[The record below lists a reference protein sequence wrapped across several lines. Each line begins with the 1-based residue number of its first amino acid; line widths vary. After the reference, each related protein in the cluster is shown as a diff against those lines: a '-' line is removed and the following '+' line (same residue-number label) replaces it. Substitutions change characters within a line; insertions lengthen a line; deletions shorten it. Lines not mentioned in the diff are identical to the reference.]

1 MLDFGALPPEINSG
15 RIYSGPGSGPMTA
28 VAMAWEA
35 VAGQL
40 ESVSRGYAAV
50 ISGMHGESW
59 SGGASDAMADAAAPY
74 LAWLTTTGA
83 TAEQTAIRVRS
94 AAAAYETA
102 FAASVPPALIAANRT
117 QLANLVSTNILGQ
130 NATQIAATEAD
141 YAQMWAQDAAAM
153 YGYAASSSTAT
164 ALTPFGE
171 PPQTTT
177 AAAQSRQAD
186 AVARAVGGSTASK
199 SQDGLS
205 QLLAAVPQQLQSL
218 SAAGSSASA
227 TASSSSVLSSVLSSL
242 SEISSSSSLLTGAG
256 DFNTLSSPVSLAA
269 AFARTAF
276 GGGSFGSGLF
286 RSGIQAGELPGL
298 AMSSPAVA
306 AEAGALAE
314 ASSAGPVAAGIGRAV
329 PIGGLSVPQSWA
341 SAIPIAGAAEEP
353 QWLSEMD
360 LLGSVPE
367 AVNGAPMDAVP
378 IAGLGAMASMAARP
392 SVSSVFRV
400 EPRRFK
406 MPRPVVGG

>member
-1 MLDFGALPPEINSG
+1 
-15 RIYSGPGSGPMTA
+15 MTA
-28 VAMAWEA
+28 VAVAWET

-40 ESVSRGYAAV
+40 ESLSRGYAAV
-50 ISGMHGESW
+50 ISGMRGESW
-59 SGGASDAMADAAAPY
+59 SGGASNAMADAAAPY
-74 LAWLTTTGA
+74 VAWLTTTGL
-83 TAEQTAIRVRS
+83 TAEHTAIRVRS

-102 FAASVPPALIAANRT
+102 FAASVPPALIAANRA

-130 NATQIAATEAD
+130 NATQIAATEGD
-141 YAQMWAQDAAAM
+141 YAQMWAQDAAVM

-177 AAAQSRQAD
+177 AAAQSGQAD
-186 AVARAVGGSTASK
+186 AVAQAVGGSTTSK

-218 SAAGSSASA
+218 SVAGSSPSA
-227 TASSSSVLSSVLSSL
+227 TASWSSL

-256 DFNTLSSPVSLAA
+256 DFNTLSSPASLAA

-306 AEAGALAE
+306 AEAGALAP
-314 ASSAGPVAAGIGRAV
+314 AITAGPVAAGSGRAV

-360 LLGSVPE
+360 LLGPVAE
-367 AVNGAPMDAVP
+367 TVNGAPMGAAP
-378 IAGLGAMASMAARP
+378 IAGLGAVASMAARP

-406 MPRPVVGG
+406 MPRPAVGG